1 LCRDEREEQAVGEI
15 DRLFGGLDRPVSRR
29 ELLRRAGRGSMF
41 LGAMALLAACGVEAQ
56 RRQEGDRL
64 EPLPAE
70 PAGELIMANWPLYID
85 KGPTGS
91 PTVKGFESEFG
102 IDMKYEVVINDNEE
116 FFGTIREPL
125 SQGQSSGWDIIVM
138 TDWMI
143 DKMVRLGY
151 LERLHHEELPNFE
164 ANAGDKF
171 TDPWYDPENQH
182 SLPWA
187 AGITGIGYDI
197 EAVGREIVRFDDL
210 FAEDLAGRIGLFS
223 EMRDTFGLALLSMGV
238 EPESA
243 TIQDVEAAQQMLIA
257 NRDKVRGFYG
267 NDYTDG
273 LARGDLVATMAWSG
287 DIFALSL
294 DNPNLRFVVPQDGGT
309 RFTDNMAIP
318 VGTEHPLDA
327 HLFMNHVYDRRIA
340 TNITEWVWYES
351 PVAAVQEMIRE
362 DAAGPNADDLSCAP
376 FCADLAEDQFVFP
389 TPETEAQT
397 FPPKRLDEE
406 EEAAWNDLFQTVV
419 QG

>member
-1 LCRDEREEQAVGEI
+1 VSEI
-15 DRLFGGLDRPVSRR
+15 DRLFGGLDRHLSRR

-41 LGAMALLAACGVEAQ
+41 LGVMALLAACGVEAQ
-56 RRQEGDRL
+56 RREGEDRL

-70 PAGELIMANWPLYID
+70 PAGQLVMANWPLYID

-102 IDMKYEVVINDNEE
+102 IDMKYDVVINDNEE

-125 SQGQSSGWDIIVM
+125 SQGQSTGWDIIVM

-143 DKMVRLGY
+143 AKMNRLGY
-151 LERLHHEELPNFE
+151 LQRLHHEELPDFD
-164 ANAGDKF
+164 ANVADKF
-171 TDPWYDPENQH
+171 RDPWFDPGNEH
-182 SLPWA
+182 SIPWA
-187 AGITGIGYDI
+187 AGITGIGYDV
-197 EAVGREIVRFDDL
+197 EAVGRDIVSFEDL
-210 FAEDLAGRIGLFS
+210 FADDLAGRVGLFA
-223 EMRDTFGLALLSMGV
+223 EMRDTFGLALASMGIQS
-238 EPESA
+238 PDA
-243 TIQDVEAAQQMLIA
+243 TIEDVEAAQQMLIA

-287 DIFALSL
+287 DIFALAL
-294 DNPNLRFVVPQDGGT
+294 DNPNLRFVIPEAGGM
-309 RFTDNMAIP
+309 RWSDNMAIP
-318 VGTEHPLDA
+318 IGAEHPLDA
-327 HLFMNHVYDRRIA
+327 HLFMNHVYDPRIA

-351 PVAAVQEMIRE
+351 PVAAVQEMIRA
-362 DAAGPNADDLSCAP
+362 DSGGPDADDLSCSP
-376 FCADLAEDQFVFP
+376 FCADLAEDRFVFP
-389 TPETEAQT
+389 TEETNAQT
-397 FPPKRLDEE
+397 IPYKQLDEE

>member
-1 LCRDEREEQAVGEI
+1 MGEI

-56 RRQEGDRL
+56 RREGSDRL

-70 PAGELIMANWPLYID
+70 PAGQLVMANWPLYID

-102 IDMKYEVVINDNEE
+102 IDMKYDVVINDNEE

-125 SQGQSSGWDIIVM
+125 SQGQSTGWDIVVL

-143 DKMVRLGY
+143 AKMNRLGY
-151 LERLHHEELPNFE
+151 LERLHHEELPTFE
-164 ANAGDKF
+164 ANVADKF
-171 TDPWYDPENQH
+171 RDPWFDPGNEH
-182 SLPWA
+182 SIPWA
-187 AGITGIGYDI
+187 AGITGIGYDV
-197 EAVGREIVRFDDL
+197 EAVGRDIVRFEDL
-210 FAEDLAGRIGLFS
+210 FAEDLAGRIGLFA
-223 EMRDTFGLALLSMGV
+223 EMRDTFGLALASMGIQSPDATV
-238 EPESA
+238 E
-243 TIQDVEAAQQMLIA
+243 DVQAAQQMLIA

-273 LARGDLVATMAWSG
+273 MARGDLVASMAWSG

-294 DNPNLRFVVPQDGGT
+294 DNPNLRFVIPEAGGM
-309 RFTDNMAIP
+309 RWSDNMVIP
-318 VGTEHPLDA
+318 IGAEHPLDA
-327 HLFMNHVYDRRIA
+327 HLFMNHVYDPRIA

-351 PVAAVQEMIRE
+351 PVAAVQEMIRA
-362 DAAGPNADDLSCAP
+362 DAAGPDADDLSCSP
-376 FCADLAEDQFVFP
+376 FCAELAEDRFVFP
-389 TPETEAQT
+389 TEETNAQT
-397 FPPKRLDEE
+397 IPYKQLDEE
-406 EEAAWNDLFQTVV
+406 EETAWNDLFQTVV

>member
-1 LCRDEREEQAVGEI
+1 MGEI
-15 DRLFGGLDRPVSRR
+15 ERLFGGLDRPVSRR

-64 EPLPAE
+64 EPLPPE

-102 IDMKYEVVINDNEE
+102 IDMKYDVVINDNEE

-125 SQGQSSGWDIIVM
+125 SQGQSTGWDIVVL

-143 DKMVRLGY
+143 AKMNRLGN
-151 LERLHHEELPNFE
+151 LERLHHEELPDFD
-164 ANAGDKF
+164 ANVADTF
-171 TDPWYDPENQH
+171 RDPWFDPGNEH
-182 SLPWA
+182 SIPWA
-187 AGITGIGYDI
+187 AGITGIGYDV
-197 EAVGREIVRFDDL
+197 EAVGRDIVRFEDL
-210 FAEDLAGRIGLFS
+210 FADDLAGRVGLFA
-223 EMRDTFGLALLSMGV
+223 EMRDTFGLALASMGIQSPDATV
-238 EPESA
+238 E
-243 TIQDVEAAQQMLIA
+243 DVEAAQQMLIA

-273 LARGDLVATMAWSG
+273 MARGDLVASMAWSG

-294 DNPNLRFVVPQDGGT
+294 DNPNLRFVIPEAGGM
-309 RFTDNMAIP
+309 RWSDNMVIP
-318 VGTEHPLDA
+318 VGAEHPLDA
-327 HLFMNHVYDRRIA
+327 HLFMNHVYDPRIA

-351 PVAAVQEMIRE
+351 PVAAVQEMIRA
-362 DAAGPNADDLSCAP
+362 DAAGPNADDLSCSP
-376 FCADLAEDQFVFP
+376 FCADLAEDRFVFP
-389 TPETEAQT
+389 TEETNAQT
-397 FPPKRLDEE
+397 IPYKQLDEE
-406 EEAAWNDLFQTVV
+406 EEGVWNDLFQTVV

>member
-1 LCRDEREEQAVGEI
+1 MGEI

-56 RRQEGDRL
+56 RREGSDRL

-70 PAGELIMANWPLYID
+70 PAGQLVMANWPLYID

-102 IDMKYEVVINDNEE
+102 IDMKYDVVINDNEE

-125 SQGQSSGWDIIVM
+125 SQGQSTGWDIVVL

-143 DKMVRLGY
+143 AKMNRLGY
-151 LERLHHEELPNFE
+151 LERLHHEELPTFE
-164 ANAGDKF
+164 ANVADKF
-171 TDPWYDPENQH
+171 RDPWFDPGNEH
-182 SLPWA
+182 SIPWA
-187 AGITGIGYDI
+187 AGITGIGYDV
-197 EAVGREIVRFDDL
+197 EAVGRDIVRFEDL
-210 FAEDLAGRIGLFS
+210 FAEDLAGRIGLFA
-223 EMRDTFGLALLSMGV
+223 EMRDTFGLALASMGIQS
-238 EPESA
+238 PDA
-243 TIQDVEAAQQMLIA
+243 TIEDVEAAQQMLIA
-257 NRDKVRGFYG
+257 NRGKVRGFYG

-273 LARGDLVATMAWSG
+273 MARGDLVASMAWSG

-294 DNPNLRFVVPQDGGT
+294 DNPNLRFVIPEAGGM
-309 RFTDNMAIP
+309 RWSDNMVIP
-318 VGTEHPLDA
+318 IGAEHPLDA
-327 HLFMNHVYDRRIA
+327 HLFMNHVYDPRIA

-351 PVAAVQEMIRE
+351 PVAAVQEMIRA
-362 DAAGPNADDLSCAP
+362 DAAGPDADDLSCSP
-376 FCADLAEDQFVFP
+376 FCAELAEDRFVFP
-389 TPETEAQT
+389 TEETNAQT
-397 FPPKRLDEE
+397 IPYKQLDEE
-406 EEAAWNDLFQTVV
+406 EETAWNDLFQTVV